1 MTFLAINLLSL
12 SISILLFIFV
22 IVCLLIGLVVLM
34 QRPKQEGL
42 GAAFGGGVT
51 DQLLGARTTDFLQKA
66 TWVLGSLFFLICFT
80 LAILIGKQNKQQSL
94 LKPDKDKAEKT
105 AEVQPAPPVEPP
117 APPASLVNEL
127 PVTPT
132 PAPETTPGTQP
143 PAPPASGE
151 TTAPPA
157 PPVSPEAPA
166 PENQGNKTE

>member
-1 MTFLAINLLSL
+1 MTFLAINWLSL
-12 SISILLFIFV
+12 SITTLLFIFV

-51 DQLLGARTTDFLQKA
+51 DQLLGARTTDFLQKT

-80 LAILIGKQNKQQSL
+80 LAILIGKQNKQDSL
-94 LKPDKDKAEKT
+94 LNPKKAETEKT

-117 APPASLVNEL
+117 AQPASLVNEL

-132 PAPETTPGTQP
+132 PGTTPA
-143 PAPPASGE
+143 PATE
-151 TTAPPA
+151 TPA
-157 PPVSPEAPA
+157 PPVAPVTPEVPVAPQNPA
-166 PENQGNKTE
+166 PEN